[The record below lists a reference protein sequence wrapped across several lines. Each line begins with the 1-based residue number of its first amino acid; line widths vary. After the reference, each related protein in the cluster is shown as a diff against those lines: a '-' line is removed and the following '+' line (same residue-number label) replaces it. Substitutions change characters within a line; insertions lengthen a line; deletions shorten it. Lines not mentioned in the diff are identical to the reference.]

1 MAETAPDIDYLAEQ
15 IELLSP
21 EHESVGAGL
30 AELRCVTNGYAIPAD
45 GCASYVARH
54 GALADLEA
62 DTHLHVHKENN
73 VRFPSA
79 RATAAAKRATRSQ
92 WPQ

>member
-1 MAETAPDIDYLAEQ
+1 MQA
-15 IELLSP
+15 
-21 EHESVGAGL
+21 L
-30 AELRCVTNGYAIPAD
+30 AELRCVTNGYASPAD
-45 GCASYVARH
+45 GCASYVACY

-79 RATAAAKRATRSQ
+79 RATAAASRATRSRRAQ
-92 WPQ
+92 